1 MTWLTDLYCLI
12 PRPWLFQSRG
22 FAWLTVMHREVCL
35 KHRNNR
41 REMIP
46 AGALSLWLRA
56 AVFVLF
62 CQRAARATSAR
73 AAHYAVIVQKP
84 FDALRLL
91 TACRPLCILA
101 GSS

>member
-22 FAWLTVMHREVCL
+22 FAWLTAMHREVCL

-73 AAHYAVIVQKP
+73 AAIMRSSSKSRMPECQSG
-84 FDALRLL
+84 DAGASPADR
-91 TACRPLCILA
+91 TIF
-101 GSS
+101 